1 MTTSNQTVCRS
12 PQFQV
17 LSNDEREM
25 IYSAALEVLERTGV
39 RIEKKE
45 ALDIL
50 GDAGARIHGNIA
62 RIPSYIVEE
71 AVRTAP
77 KKILIHDRNGK
88 PAMRLEDSYFYFGEG
103 SDLPHILDTYTG
115 EYRRFT
121 KKDIGLAAKITDALP
136 EMDFLMSLG
145 LIWDEPVNLTD
156 LYQFQEML
164 FNSTKPIVF
173 TSHDKRGNQDIIDM
187 AAIVAGSLEGLQEK
201 PFIIH
206 YIEPISPLIGSK
218 ESMDKLLLSSE
229 NMIPTLYT
237 PTISAGSTAPAT
249 LAGTITQAL
258 AECLSG
264 VTIAQLNQK
273 GAPVIIGGV
282 MGVMDMQTTSFTYGG
297 PDFHLMCAGMNEMAH
312 HVGLPVYGTA
322 GCTDSKVVDEQA
334 AIEAYFSI
342 ALQAM
347 SGGNLI
353 HDVGYTGSGL
363 IGNFDMLPMANEIIG
378 MVRRIMRGI
387 NTDKDHRAVDL
398 ICKVG
403 PKGNYLQ
410 EKHTMDYFRSE
421 HWYPEILDRRNFEKW
436 SADGSKDMGR
446 RLNEKTRSILEEYEP
461 EPLDGALAKE
471 ILGLIDSE
479 GKKRKVE

>member
-1 MTTSNQTVCRS
+1 MTTSNQTVYRT

-17 LSNDEREM
+17 LSKDERDM

-39 RIEKKE
+39 RIERKE

-50 GDAGARIHGNIA
+50 GDAGARIQGNIA

-71 AVRTAP
+71 AVRSAP
-77 KKILIHDRNGK
+77 RKILMHDRNGK
-88 PAMRLEDSYFYFGEG
+88 PAMRLEDSHFYFGEG
-103 SDLPHILDTYTG
+103 SDTPHILDTYTG

-121 KKDIGLAAKITDALP
+121 KKDIGLAAKLNDALP

-145 LIWDEPVNLTD
+145 LIWDESVNVTD

-187 AAIVAGSLEGLQEK
+187 ASIVAGSLEALQEK

-218 ESMDKLLLSSE
+218 ESMDKLLLSSQ

-237 PTISAGSTAPAT
+237 PTISSGSTAPAT

-282 MGVMDMQTTSFTYGG
+282 IGVMDMQTTSFAYGG

-363 IGNFDMLPMANEIIG
+363 IGNFDMLTMANEIIG

-403 PKGNYLQ
+403 PKGNFLQ
-410 EKHTMDYFRSE
+410 EKHTMDYFKSE
-421 HWYPEILDRRNFEKW
+421 HWYPELLDRQNIENW
-436 SADGSKDMGR
+436 TADGSKDMGR
-446 RLNEKTRSILEEYEP
+446 RINEKTRSILEKYEP
-461 EPLDGALAKE
+461 EPLDGGLAKE